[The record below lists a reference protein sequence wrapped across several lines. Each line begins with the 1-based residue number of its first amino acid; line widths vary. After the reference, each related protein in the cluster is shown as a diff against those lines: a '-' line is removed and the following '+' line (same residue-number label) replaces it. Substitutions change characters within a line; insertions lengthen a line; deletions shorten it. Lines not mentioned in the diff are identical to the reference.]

1 MNWSNVRKRF
11 FEHKWP
17 AILVWP
23 LGLLYCLFARGRNL
37 LYDIGL
43 FRQHSLDCK
52 VICVGNILVGGT
64 GKTPTVLYLARWLI
78 SQGKKVAILS
88 RGYGRT
94 TSHRIVV
101 ADENGIHAQVDQCG
115 DEPYLM
121 ALELKGVPIVV
132 DRDRVAGGRFL
143 AQHSSPD
150 IILLDD
156 GFQHRRLA
164 HDFDILTFQRSSM
177 FGNGFCLPA
186 GPLRE
191 PKKRLGGV
199 DLLWFNGT
207 DKQKSDFHDYSSIP
221 RIDAFYKVEELA
233 SNQTRYGVS
242 NVKNQTAVAFCGLGQ
257 PENFISTL
265 QTLEVKVLDYKVFKD
280 HYQYKNDD
288 VVNLE
293 KWRNDIGAKWI
304 ITTQKDWVKLPVEN
318 LPENWSYLAISVQPI
333 DKKQA
338 EMILKQVFSF

>member
-1 MNWSNVRKRF
+1 MRTRF

-17 AILVWP
+17 AVLMWP
-23 LGLLYCLFARGRNL
+23 MGFLYCLFARGRNF

-43 FRQHSLDCK
+43 FRQHRLDCT

-78 SQGKKVAILS
+78 SRGKKVAILS
-88 RGYGRT
+88 RGYGRA

-101 ADENGIHAQVDQCG
+101 ADEKGIHAQVDQCG

-143 AQHSSPD
+143 VENFHPD

-191 PKKRLGGV
+191 PAKRLDQA
-199 DLLWFNGT
+199 DLFWFNGT
-207 DKQKSDFHDYSSIP
+207 DKQKNVFQKFPSIP
-221 RIDAFYKVEELA
+221 RIDAFYEPKDFA
-233 SNQTRYGVS
+233 NNRTRY
-242 NVKNQTAVAFCGLGQ
+242 NVFELKGQTAVAFCGLGQ
-257 PENFISTL
+257 PESFFSTL
-265 QTLEVKVLDYKVFKD
+265 QTLEVNVLDYKVFKD
-280 HYQYKNDD
+280 HYQYKMDD
-288 VVNLE
+288 IATLE
-293 KWRNDIGAKWI
+293 KWRQDKGAEWI
-304 ITTQKDWVKLPVEN
+304 ITTQKDWVKLPEGI
-318 LPENWSYLAISVQPI
+318 PGKWCYLAISVQPT
-333 DKKQA
+333 DKKRT
-338 EMILKQVFSF
+338 EMILKQVFRF